1 MSLDFVVSIWQ
12 FLKAAAVSQQ
22 TSRNM
27 TFYVVLDI
35 SKHRMSHCL
44 NQSNYV
50 VIYESKSS
58 DSLHKLIL

>member
-35 SKHRMSHCL
+35 SKHRMNHCL